1 MDQVL
6 GESAQ
11 SRRWTMALLA
21 SFAGLAL
28 VLALVGIYGVIS
40 WSVAQR
46 TREIGVR
53 MALGARSGQVLAS
66 VIGYGLKLS
75 AIGMAIGAAGALALR
90 RYLATLVFGVSTAD
104 PMVYGGVAMLMLG
117 VAILACY
124 VPARR
129 ASRVDPLVALRCE

>member
-1 MDQVL
+1 
-6 GESAQ
+6 
-11 SRRWTMALLA
+11 MALLA